1 MSYQVLARKWR
12 PRTFEDMVGQEHVL
26 QALIHALENQRLHH
40 AYLFTGTRGV
50 GKTTIGRLLARC
62 LNCETGVTPTP
73 CGECSSCRE
82 IQDGRFVDLIEIDA
96 ASRTG
101 VDDMRELTDNVQY
114 APTRGRFK
122 VYLIDEVHM
131 LTNQSFNAFLK
142 TLEEPPEHVKFLLA
156 TTDPQKLPVTV
167 LSRCLQFNLKR
178 MTPEHIAG
186 HLKHVLGE
194 EQIPFEDP
202 ALWLLARA
210 ADGSMR
216 DALSLTDQA
225 IAFGNQKL
233 AASDVSNMLGTIDQ
247 RDIERLVQALVE
259 NDGPSLLT
267 EIQRISDFAPDYSV
281 ILADLL
287 SLFHRVTMEQ
297 VVPGSADNA
306 LGDAAQVQ
314 ALARKLSAE
323 DAQLFYQAALMGRK
337 DLAVTPDARMGFE
350 MTLLRMLA
358 FRPGTDRRE
367 PPATGSSRTGANVQE
382 SRDEPDPASAPA
394 PAPAVLP
401 ERAAEQV
408 PDVRTSEAPEARPE
422 PAVESAPAPV
432 SDVDAADDFDPGP
445 VPDYLSDN
453 EPRPVEPPVDD
464 PEEPSATRLEKPA
477 AEEADEPVAMPESEP
492 AAESGQTGD
501 FNWQRDFRSLGI
513 VGMPGNLA
521 SHSAMAWEGDQI
533 LLTMEEGHARLL
545 NARHEEK
552 ILAALRNRFGDAI
565 TVRIEQGETG
575 GHTPAAWEERQRVA
589 RQKAA
594 VSSIQSDPLVRSIV
608 ERFEARVVEE
618 SIRPAQNSG

>member
-26 QALIHALENQRLHH
+26 QALIHALESQRLHH

-62 LNCETGVTPTP
+62 LNCETGITPKP

-82 IQDGRFVDLIEIDA
+82 IQEGRFVDLIEIDA

-114 APTRGRFK
+114 APSRGRYK

-142 TLEEPPEHVKFLLA
+142 TLEEPPDHVKFLLA

-186 HLKHVLGE
+186 HLQHVLGAE
-194 EQIPFEDP
+194 EIPFEES

-225 IAFGNQKL
+225 IAFGNQRL

-247 RDIERLVQALVE
+247 RDVERLVNALVE
-259 NDGPSLLT
+259 RDGPGLLA
-267 EIQRISDFAPDYSV
+267 EISRISDFAPDYSA
-281 ILADLL
+281 ILSDLL

-306 LGDAAQVQ
+306 LGDAGQVRS
-314 ALARKLSAE
+314 LARKLSAE

-337 DLAVTPDARMGFE
+337 DLAITPDARMGFE

-358 FRPGTDRRE
+358 FRPGADRRE
-367 PPATGSSRTGANVQE
+367 PPAVSSGGQSGSSE
-382 SRDEPDPASAPA
+382 PRDEPEPAKASAHVATAVEAPA
-394 PAPAVLP
+394 PEVP
-401 ERAAEQV
+401 EPES
-408 PDVRTSEAPEARPE
+408 PEPEAPEPEVPPE
-422 PAVESAPAPV
+422 PSPDESWLASLDAQAEDAQSAAEPEFVPGAPV
-432 SDVDAADDFDPGP
+432 
-445 VPDYLSDN
+445 
-453 EPRPVEPPVDD
+453 
-464 PEEPSATRLEKPA
+464 
-477 AEEADEPVAMPESEP
+477 EAQEGEFVWE
-492 AAESGQTGD
+492 
-501 FNWQRDFRSLGI
+501 RDFRSLDI

-521 SHSAMAWEGDQI
+521 SHGAMAWENETVV
-533 LLTMEEGHARLL
+533 LTIDDGHARLL
-545 NARHEEK
+545 NARHQEK
-552 ILAALRNRFGDAI
+552 ILSGLRSRFGDTI
-565 TVRIEQGETG
+565 ELRIEQGAPG
-575 GHTPAAWEERQRVA
+575 PHTPAAYEERRRKA
-589 RQKAA
+589 RQQAA
-594 VSSIQSDPLVRSIV
+594 EEAIRKDPVVQSIV

-618 SIRPAQNSG
+618 SIRPIEISRR